1 MINKRKQENKYFIV
15 SIKCIGKDIKV
26 SIGKFSYNK
35 KYMYLNFYY
44 KLYEKYLET

>member
-26 SIGKFSYNK
+26 SVGKFSYNE

-44 KLYEKYLET
+44 KL